1 MEPLDRDELSNEELD
16 RVLRAWTAPTGSGVL
31 KAAIFGSAGRP
42 WWWKLWTASVR
53 IPAPALLILAV
64 LLGIAFS
71 RARNITGGADHQ
83 LQPVAEL
90 RPKIIRSANA
100 QN

>member
-16 RVLRAWTAPTGSGVL
+16 RVLRAWTAPPAPAQL
-31 KAAIFGSAGRP
+31 KGAIFGSAGRP
-42 WWWKLWTASVR
+42 WWWKLWSASVR
-53 IPAPALLILAV
+53 IPAPALLILAA
-64 LLGIAFS
+64 LLGIAFW
-71 RARNITGGADHQ
+71 RRNITGGADHQ

>member
-1 MEPLDRDELSNEELD
+1 MEPLDHDELSNEELD
-16 RVLRAWTAPTGSGVL
+16 RVLPAWTAPPAPARL
-31 KAAIFGSAGRP
+31 RAAVFDGASRS

-64 LLGIAFS
+64 LVGIAFW
-71 RARNITGGADHQ
+71 RRGVTGGADRQ

-90 RPKIIRSANA
+90 RPKIIRSVNA